1 MAKGKSSGRKRMVNN
16 KTRKSIVTKESLNK
30 RVPTGIVGLDKIING
45 GFIPNSVNLIS
56 GGAGTGKT
64 VFALQF
70 LYKGALLGEKGLFI
84 SMEEDLNDLKEDA
97 LTFGWDFN
105 KLEEENK
112 VKFIYIY
119 PYEITNFQTLLINEI
134 TRVNAKRVVIDSTS
148 VLGMALDNE
157 FEVRKQLYALASQLK
172 RIGCTSILTSEI
184 VDLESNRFSRF
195 GVEEFVADSVI
206 TMHFLRSSNEKKSQ
220 RAMRIVKMR
229 RTHIPHDPIPIKIT
243 NQGIKV
249 LKTNIK

>member
-1 MAKGKSSGRKRMVNN
+1 MDRLS
-16 KTRKSIVTKESLNK
+16 K
-30 RVPTGIVGLDKIING
+30 RVPTGISGLDKIISG
-45 GFIPNSVNLIS
+45 GFIPNSVNLVS

-70 LYKGALLGEKGLFI
+70 LYEGAKRGEKVLFI
-84 SMEEDLNDLKEDA
+84 SMEEDLNDLKDDA
-97 LTFGWDFN
+97 KIFGWDFN
-105 KLEEENK
+105 KLEDEGK
-112 VKFIYIY
+112 AKFVYIY

-172 RIGCTSILTSEI
+172 RVGCTSILTSEI
-184 VDLESNRFSRF
+184 VDTEANKFSRF

-206 TMHFLRSSNEKKSQ
+206 TMHYLKNPKNNKVT
-220 RAMRIVKMR
+220 RAMKIIKMR
-229 RTHIPHDPIPIKIT
+229 RTLIPHDPIKIKIT
-243 NQGIKV
+243 KSGIKV
-249 LKTNIK
+249 L

>member
-1 MAKGKSSGRKRMVNN
+1 MDRLS
-16 KTRKSIVTKESLNK
+16 K
-30 RVPTGIVGLDKIING
+30 RVPTGIVGLDKIISG
-45 GFIPNSVNLIS
+45 GFIPNSVNLVS

-70 LYKGALLGEKGLFI
+70 LYEGAKRGEKVLFI
-84 SMEEDLNDLKEDA
+84 SMEEDLNDLKDDA
-97 LTFGWDFN
+97 KVFGWDFD
-105 KLEEENK
+105 KLEDEGK
-112 VKFIYIY
+112 AKFVYIY

-172 RIGCTSILTSEI
+172 RVGCTSILTSEI
-184 VDLESNRFSRF
+184 VDTEANKFSRF

-206 TMHFLRSSNEKKSQ
+206 TMHYLRSPKNNKVA
-220 RAMRIVKMR
+220 RAMKIIKMR
-229 RTHIPHDPIPIKIT
+229 RTLIPHDPIKIKIT
-243 NQGIKV
+243 KSGIKV
-249 LKTNIK
+249 L

>member
-1 MAKGKSSGRKRMVNN
+1 MTSNF
-16 KTRKSIVTKESLNK
+16 NK
-30 RVPTGIVGLDKIING
+30 RVPTGVVGLDKILSG
-45 GFIPNSVNLIS
+45 GFIPNSVNLVS

-70 LYKGALLGEKGLFI
+70 LYEGAKRGEKVLFI
-84 SMEEDLNDLKEDA
+84 SMEEDLQDLKDDA
-97 LTFGWDFN
+97 KVFGWDFE
-105 KLEEENK
+105 KLENEGK
-112 VKFIYIY
+112 AKFVYIY

-184 VDLESNRFSRF
+184 VDVESNKFSRF

-206 TMHFLRSSNEKKSQ
+206 TMHYIKNMKSKKVQ
-220 RAMRIVKMR
+220 RAMKIIKMR
-229 RTHIPHDPIPIKIT
+229 RTLIPHDPIPIKVDRS
-243 NQGIKV
+243 GIKV
-249 LKTNIK
+249 LRK

>member
-1 MAKGKSSGRKRMVNN
+1 MRS
-16 KTRKSIVTKESLNK
+16 SLNK
-30 RVPTGIVGLDKIING
+30 RIPTGVAGLDKILKG
-45 GFIPNSVNLIS
+45 GFIPNSVNLVS

-70 LYKGALLGEKGLFI
+70 LHYGATHGEKALFI
-84 SMEEDLNDLKEDA
+84 SIEEDLQDLKDDA
-97 LTFGWDFN
+97 KTLGWDFD
-105 KLEEENK
+105 KLESQGK
-112 VKFIYIY
+112 AKFVYIY

-148 VLGMALDNE
+148 VLGMALDND

-184 VDLESNRFSRF
+184 VDVESNKFSRF

-206 TMHFLRSSNEKKSQ
+206 TMHYITSPNKKKIE
-220 RAMRIVKMR
+220 RGMRIIKMR
-229 RTHIPHDPIPIKIT
+229 RTMIPHSPIPIRIT
-243 NQGIKV
+243 PSGIKV
-249 LKTNIK
+249 LNKPRR